1 VELPA
6 SRGITR
12 SSRRGSVIIE
22 FALVLPILVSLL
34 LGVVFFG
41 QDLFIYN
48 ELEERVRAAARFASV
63 QSYDSLNSLDPPL
76 SCASCMTVLNPTG
89 SQFAQRVQDFLV
101 YGTPTPGY
109 AEQPLVDGL
118 TGANV
123 KVTLEVVNNFPVG
136 VRVGIINYGMQ
147 TPTGQVTL
155 TDKPQTQFPYFGR
168 VATP

>member
-1 VELPA
+1 MALPA
-6 SRGITR
+6 SHRR
-12 SSRRGSVIIE
+12 KYARRGSVIVE
-22 FALVLPILVSLL
+22 FSLILPVLVSLF

-48 ELEERVRAAARFASV
+48 QLEERVRAASRFASI

-76 SCASCMTVLNPTG
+76 SCASCLVVLNPTA
-89 SQFAQRVQDFLV
+89 SQFARRVRDFLV
-101 YGTPTPGY
+101 YGNPSPSGTP
-109 AEQPLVDGL
+109 QPLVDGL

-123 KVTLEVVNNFPVG
+123 KVTLQVVNNFPVG
-136 VRVGIINYGMQ
+136 VQVGIINYGML
-147 TPTGQVTL
+147 TPTGQLTL